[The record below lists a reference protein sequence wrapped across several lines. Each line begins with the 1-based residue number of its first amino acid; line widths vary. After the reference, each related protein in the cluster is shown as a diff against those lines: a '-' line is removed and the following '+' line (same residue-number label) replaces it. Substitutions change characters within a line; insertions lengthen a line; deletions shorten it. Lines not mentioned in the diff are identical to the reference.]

1 MGSFALYYS
10 KNADGENNGDKQEKI
25 KLSADIHFNLWN
37 ISHDDQQFLD
47 IGIMLH
53 HLSKNQSVFLYIPF
67 SVDQSDISDLG
78 SLLSTDKRLLAAI
91 FNENYSLLQ
100 SSKPK
105 WADVLKT
112 DTSNSS
118 NSSDSSKVETAFSI
132 FTLDIGS
139 NLVAEPLNE
148 DGTKIK
154 IMIPVASSGE
164 PYPNENIYIRFRV
177 KTSKI
182 QENLIRSYKNAI
194 SLLTG
199 LVKERYVVDFRYN
212 DTRSFNDKE
221 LEEFTTEG
229 KNFVATKKLHFL
241 LLCKAYVDVE
251 CSSDVKKREI
261 EKGVW
266 QGYVKTGGVTDTDDI
281 IAYHASKKIAQKD
294 EVKEEGK
301 TKEGDKE
308 DKDIGSWEFFA
319 KQNVD
324 FINKKRAFKL
334 FILMIIVGALI
345 NGIYDIV
352 KPCFLGLINLILSII

>member
-118 NSSDSSKVETAFSI
+118 NSSDSSKVEKAFSI
-132 FTLDIGS
+132 F
-139 NLVAEPLNE
+139 
-148 DGTKIK
+148 
-154 IMIPVASSGE
+154 
-164 PYPNENIYIRFRV
+164 
-177 KTSKI
+177 
-182 QENLIRSYKNAI
+182 
-194 SLLTG
+194 
-199 LVKERYVVDFRYN
+199 
-212 DTRSFNDKE
+212 
-221 LEEFTTEG
+221 
-229 KNFVATKKLHFL
+229 HF
-241 LLCKAYVDVE
+241 Y
-251 CSSDVKKREI
+251 S
-261 EKGVW
+261 
-266 QGYVKTGGVTDTDDI
+266 
-281 IAYHASKKIAQKD
+281 
-294 EVKEEGK
+294 
-301 TKEGDKE
+301 
-308 DKDIGSWEFFA
+308 
-319 KQNVD
+319 
-324 FINKKRAFKL
+324 
-334 FILMIIVGALI
+334 
-345 NGIYDIV
+345 
-352 KPCFLGLINLILSII
+352 